1 HEKKEKIC
9 APKKILEKIFE
20 KNELSNKKTGRLSM
34 FETLNNL
41 INNLIIMNK
50 KTNLIIPAGAIFVF
64 LVIGVA
70 IFNSSKNT
78 NEKLADNSI
87 KKIATKDKKIP
98 ETAIVTTTTAT
109 GDKETDAAINATL
122 NDIMSDDDL
131 NAEFSDIDLALSDE
145 TDINQINNLF
155 NDNEL

>member
-1 HEKKEKIC
+1 
-9 APKKILEKIFE
+9 
-20 KNELSNKKTGRLSM
+20 
-34 FETLNNL
+34 LNNL

-50 KTNLIIPAGAIFVF
+50 KTNLIIPAVAIFVF